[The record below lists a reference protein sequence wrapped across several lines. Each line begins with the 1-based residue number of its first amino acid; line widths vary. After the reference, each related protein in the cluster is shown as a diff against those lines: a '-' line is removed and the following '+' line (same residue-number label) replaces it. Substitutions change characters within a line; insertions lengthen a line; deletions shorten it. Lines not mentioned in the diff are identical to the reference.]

1 MEPITQVLAS
11 VALAR
16 CGFKRVTPLALPII
30 VTAGLAPDV
39 DLVSV
44 FGGARAFL
52 EWHRTATHSIVGI
65 VVIAAAIAA
74 AYVLIA
80 PRVGRIVRRKRAETS
95 LPAGRQAPARTNS
108 TASLEF
114 VPAFLAAL
122 AGCGLHV
129 LLDLT
134 NSYGVKLLWPFS
146 PRWIAWDLTAPLD
159 PWILFLLLAG
169 LLVPGLFRMITE
181 EIGAKAKRKAVDRGA
196 VAALILVAAFCCVR
210 FVLQQRAV
218 ALLEA
223 REYRGEAADAAG
235 AFPQSASPLFWS
247 GVVETD
253 NTMDELEVSF
263 APGTNFDPESAR
275 IFYKAEPSI
284 ALEAARRSDVG
295 IAFLEFARFPLARVQ
310 SKDDGYR
317 ITMRDLRFDGARAE
331 RNVIA
336 RIDVDANNN
345 VTRQEF
351 LFNTA
356 NVGDAYGEDTDGGK

>member
-1 MEPITQVLAS
+1 MAT
-11 VALAR
+11 
-16 CGFKRVTPLALPII
+16 
-30 VTAGLAPDV
+30 TAD
-39 DLVSV
+39 
-44 FGGARAFL
+44 
-52 EWHRTATHSIVGI
+52 
-65 VVIAAAIAA
+65 
-74 AYVLIA
+74 
-80 PRVGRIVRRKRAETS
+80 
-95 LPAGRQAPARTNS
+95 N
-108 TASLEF
+108 
-114 VPAFLAAL
+114 
-122 AGCGLHV
+122 
-129 LLDLT
+129 
-134 NSYGVKLLWPFS
+134 GVN
-146 PRWIAWDLTAPLD
+146 
-159 PWILFLLLAG
+159 
-169 LLVPGLFRMITE
+169 V
-181 EIGAKAKRKAVDRGA
+181 
-196 VAALILVAAFCCVR
+196 
-210 FVLQQRAV
+210 Q

-310 SKDDGYR
+310 SEDDGYR

>member
-39 DLVSV
+39 DWVSV

-52 EWHRTATHSIVGI
+52 EWHRTATHSLVGI
-65 VVIAAAIAA
+65 AILA
-74 AYVLIA
+74 VLIA
-80 PRVGRIVRRKRAETS
+80 VAFIPIGRRVKRPVTF
-95 LPAGRQAPARTNS
+95 
-108 TASLEF
+108 AS
-114 VPAFLAAL
+114 AFLAAL
-122 AGCGLHV
+122 AGGSLRV

-146 PRWIAWDLTAPLD
+146 PRWFAWDLTAPLD

-169 LLVPGLFRMITE
+169 LLVPALFRMITE
-181 EIGAKAKRKAVDRGA
+181 EIGAKSKRKAVDRGA
-196 VAALILVAAFCCVR
+196 VAALVLVAAFCCAR
-210 FVLQQRAV
+210 FVLQQRAA
-218 ALLEA
+218 ALLAA
-223 REYRGEAADAAG
+223 REYRGETANAAA
-235 AFPQSASPLFWS
+235 AFPQSLSPLFWN
-247 GVVETD
+247 GVVDTD
-253 NTMDELEVSF
+253 DTMDELEVSF
-263 APGTNFDPESAR
+263 APGTTFDPESAR

-310 SKDDGYR
+310 SLDDGYR
-317 ITMRDLRFDGARAE
+317 ITMRDLRFDGARGD
-331 RNVIA
+331 RNVMA
-336 RIDVDANNN
+336 QFDVDANND
-345 VTRQEF
+345 VTREEF

-356 NVGDAYGEDTDGGK
+356 NDGDEYGEDAGGGK